1 MHVVYSCYFANLNL
15 LLFSVL
21 NAVAVVVAFKSSLIL
36 LQSAA
41 LRRGGAL

>member
-1 MHVVYSCYFANLNL
+1 MHVVYSCYFANLHL

-21 NAVAVVVAFKSSLIL
+21 FSVAVVVAFKSSLIL

-41 LRRGGAL
+41 LRRVGAL

>member
-1 MHVVYSCYFANLNL
+1 MLVVYSYFANLNL

-36 LQSAA
+36 LQSTE
-41 LRRGGAL
+41 LRRGIAL

>member
-15 LLFSVL
+15 LLFSVSV
-21 NAVAVVVAFKSSLIL
+21 VAVVVNSKSSLIL